1 MIEGTRVFPTNGS
14 QSMIKH
20 RLNAAEK
27 SYILLKKKSD
37 TLLAYFKTILAK
49 LLEKKSILK
58 EVMKEASF
66 SLAEVNYITG
76 NINQFVLQLA
86 NKATIK
92 VLSRKNIIVGVNIQ
106 TYEYYEEGFD
116 PFLYTGLARG
126 GQQVSSSL
134 LLLSIIIFNICYVK
148 NMNILQWQ
156 VLKVKNNYRNALE
169 LLIQLASLQSSFITL
184 EKHLKVTHRRVNV
197 LRYIIIP
204 RLKSTLTYIATE
216 LEEREREDIFRLKK
230 MQTQRKIKS
239 NVIRNISIIQETK
252 KAIDDDTDHDLLF

>member
-14 QSMIKH
+14 QSMIKY

-37 TLLAYFKTILAK
+37 ILLAYFKTILAT
-49 LLEKKSILK
+49 LLEKKSMLK

-92 VLSRKNIIVGVNIQ
+92 VLSRKNIIVGINIQ
-106 TYEYYEEGFD
+106 TYEYYEEGLD

-126 GQQVSSSL
+126 GQ
-134 LLLSIIIFNICYVK
+134 
-148 NMNILQWQ
+148 Q

-184 EKHLKVTHRRVNV
+184 EEHLRVTHRRVNV

-204 RLKSTLTYIATE
+204 RLKSTLTYISAE
-216 LEEREREDIFRLKK
+216 LEEREREEIFRLKK
-230 MQTQRKIKS
+230 IQARRRMMSNMIRKIS
-239 NVIRNISIIQETK
+239 VIHDTK
-252 KAIDDDTDHDLLF
+252 KAIDDTDHDLLF